1 MAADPV
7 QAKEPKNQKKIKKVS
22 KAVNG
27 MDVVAEHASI
37 GKGEHSRATSQT
49 LMVTNVMFVVFT

>member
-27 MDVVAEHASI
+27 
-37 GKGEHSRATSQT
+37 KGEHSRATSQT